1 MNTMQTDRLVEDY
14 LHRLEAAAAKV
25 LTRGRATELVGE
37 IRSHI
42 HDALQADGAL
52 DEAGVRNVLE
62 RIGPPE
68 EIALA
73 ALDGSPSAPEA
84 PEGPAGF
91 GALETCAVLVL
102 GIGSLLFSVLAT
114 ALGIA
119 LVWISNGWQTR
130 DKLIAT
136 ALPFTLGLF
145 LPLLG
150 MLAILLGGGGDL
162 VGLLGSL
169 ETLILLGGAGG
180 LAGLLGALYL
190 TARLPAETPA
200 QRKRRRGLQILL
212 VIAGL
217 GLIALVALGLLTSN
231 SYL

>member
-1 MNTMQTDRLVEDY
+1 MSITQTDHLVEDY
-14 LHRLEAAAAKV
+14 LRRLEAAAAKV
-25 LTRGRATELVGE
+25 LTRERATELVGE

-42 HDALQADGAL
+42 HDALQAGGAL

-73 ALDGSPSAPEA
+73 ALDGSPSAPEV
-84 PEGPAGF
+84 PAGF

-136 ALPFTLGLF
+136 ALPLTLGLF

-150 MLAILLGGGGDL
+150 ILAILGAPGGL
-162 VGLLGSL
+162 PAALGSL

-190 TARLPAETPA
+190 A
-200 QRKRRRGLQILL
+200 
-212 VIAGL
+212 
-217 GLIALVALGLLTSN
+217 ALSR
-231 SYL
+231 

>member
-1 MNTMQTDRLVEDY
+1 MQTDRLVEDY

-73 ALDGSPSAPEA
+73 ALDGSPSA

-217 GLIALVALGLLTSN
+217 GLIALAALGLLASN